1 MTEASVRSLGA
12 RGAAVA
18 FQGSRALASLVFLIA
33 HKGRGQSWFPPP
45 LTAAWQPVGEE
56 HA

>member
-1 MTEASVRSLGA
+1 MTEASVRSLAA